1 MVPFD
6 ESILT
11 PEMWEF
17 WEENGY
23 VMIPNA
29 VPQENLDAAIAAV
42 WEFLEMD
49 PEDPGTWYGYRPRG
63 GGFWR
68 SPISAAGMVEFYH
81 HQTLWDIRQHPRI
94 YQSFAELLG
103 ERRLW
108 VTYDRVNLL
117 PPARADLPAWSGSAG
132 IHWDCETTLDPVPF
146 QVQGVLY
153 LTDTA
158 ANQGGFRCIPGFHK
172 VFPEW
177 RKTQP
182 ADRHPNRCD
191 GIDQER
197 YPVQAIPGK
206 AGDLLI
212 WTGLLPHG
220 NGGNTSDK
228 PRRAQYITMSTTP
241 PDDQELRTS
250 RYAWQ
255 ERVPIANP
263 QGDPR
268 GREKRQPLAELTEL
282 GQRLIG
288 FTPWD

>member
-1 MVPFD
+1 MMYMVPFD
-6 ESILT
+6 EPILT

-49 PEDPGTWYGYRPRG
+49 PDDPGTWYGYRPRG

-94 YQSFAELLG
+94 YQIFAELVG

-182 ADRHPNRCD
+182 ADRHPNRCRRR
-191 GIDQER
+191 GR
-197 YPVQAIPGK
+197 PCSAR
-206 AGDLLI
+206 AGAG
-212 WTGLLPHG
+212 TAAPPRCGRP
-220 NGGNTSDK
+220 SS
-228 PRRAQYITMSTTP
+228 RRAP
-241 PDDQELRTS
+241 
-250 RYAWQ
+250 AH
-255 ERVPIANP
+255 
-263 QGDPR
+263 G
-268 GREKRQPLAELTEL
+268 G
-282 GQRLIG
+282 
-288 FTPWD
+288 